1 MSNSFYKIWIHAIWT
16 TKNREPL
23 IHKSTEV
30 KIHHYIRQQLI
41 ESGCPVRIV
50 NGMPD
55 HIHCLFLMNPNK
67 TLSEIIKQ
75 VKGSTSHF
83 INQQNIIS
91 QKFSWQAGYGAFS
104 VSESGKEK
112 VFEYIKNQKKHHE
125 KRNVQEEVETFVQ
138 LYDVPNR

>member
-1 MSNSFYKIWIHAIWT
+1 MSNSFYKIWIHAVWT

-23 IHKSTEV
+23 IHKNIEM

-55 HIHCLFLMNPNK
+55 HVHCLFLMNPNK
-67 TLSEIIKQ
+67 TLSEIVKQ

-83 INQQNIIS
+83 INQQNIVS

-125 KRNVQEEVETFVQ
+125 RRNVLQEVEAFVQ
-138 LYDVPNR
+138 LHDVANR

>member
-1 MSNSFYKIWIHAIWT
+1 M
-16 TKNREPL
+16 
-23 IHKSTEV
+23 
-30 KIHHYIRQQLI
+30 KIHYYIRQQLI

-91 QKFSWQAGYGAFS
+91 QKFSWQVGYGAFS

-112 VFEYIKNQKKHHE
+112 VFEYNKNQKKHHE